1 MCREVYGK
9 FARLCFQL
17 FGDRVKH
24 WLTFNEIHSFVQLGY
39 LSGGFAPGRCSPPYG
54 NCTKGNSRTEPWI
67 AAHNA
72 LNGHAHVVNIYK
84 TEFQVIFLSQILQ
97 SSFKVN

>member
-1 MCREVYGK
+1 MK
-9 FARLCFQL
+9 
-17 FGDRVKH
+17 K

-39 LSGGFAPGRCSPPYG
+39 LSGGFAPGRCSQPYG
-54 NCTKGNSRTEPWI
+54 NCTKGNSQIEPWI

-84 TEFQVIFLSQILQ
+84 KEFQVS
-97 SSFKVN
+97 V